1 MDFNEIWLVL
11 GCNQWKATV
20 FSTDLYFGNMRIWR
34 QNLVWDF
41 KFRYFSVKYIGI
53 TIDNI
58 SWSVLDF

>member
-11 GCNQWKATV
+11 GCNKWKATV

-41 KFRYFSVKYIGI
+41 KFRY
-53 TIDNI
+53 
-58 SWSVLDF
+58 